1 MKILSKIISVLLLIT
16 MLAGCLAACG
26 GTGAGDNGGG
36 GTVTPP
42 EDNGPGEFIDYVA
55 TVKLDRASGRLSAE
69 ATVKAF
75 IDGDTTHFYVDESV
89 SPTGVLKARYLAINT
104 PESTGQVE
112 PWGKAASNFTK
123 EKLSAATSIIIE
135 SDDARW
141 NLDSTGDRHLV
152 WVWYKT
158 AEMQDYRNLNLEI
171 MQEGLAI
178 ASSYMDYAY
187 GTVCR
192 DILSQAVAHK
202 LHVHDKNTPD
212 PNFYYGSAQPMTLK
226 ELKTTVVMYPEAGYS
241 FDGTATTLPDTLG
254 GLLKL
259 LKVPVVTIITR
270 GAFSREPLY
279 NMLRH
284 RKVDISADVTYLL
297 SPDQIK
303 EMSAD
308 ELNAVINE
316 AFSFD
321 NFKWQQENNI
331 VINED
336 FRADGLQRVLF
347 KCPHC
352 LAEGQNVGKGV
363 TLTCKECGKTYELT
377 ELGALKAVDGES
389 AFTHVPDWYAWERAC
404 VREEIER
411 GEYLL
416 DVDVDVYML
425 VDYKGLYR
433 VGEGHLVHNAEGF
446 RLTGCGGELDYSQS
460 PISSYSLNADY
471 FWRRDIY
478 RKQESAVLLL
488 PQGFKRHSRK
498 GKNGGRGALQDK
510 ARRDAIVKISGKA
523 HIF

>member
-1 MKILSKIISVLLLIT
+1 MKIKVMNKTYAEVTSLPRPKREKPKKINAFFRLLTKTLSHLNLKGNNMSYNEHGMEKLGKDEPCLVL
-16 MLAGCLAACG
+16 M
-26 GTGAGDNGGG
+26 NHSS
-36 GTVTPP
+36 
-42 EDNGPGEFIDYVA
+42 FIDLQIAADYLYPRPFS
-55 TVKLDRASGRLSAE
+55 TVCTTD
-69 ATVKAF
+69 AF
-75 IDGDTTHFYVDESV
+75 V
-89 SPTGVLKARYLAINT
+89 
-104 PESTGQVE
+104 
-112 PWGKAASNFTK
+112 GKAWLMRQIGCIPTQKFVSD
-123 EKLSAATSIIIE
+123 LS
-135 SDDARW
+135 
-141 NLDSTGDRHLV
+141 LV
-152 WVWYKT
+152 KD
-158 AEMQDYRNLNLEI
+158 M
-171 MQEGLAI
+171 
-178 ASSYMDYAY
+178 SYA
-187 GTVCR
+187 
-192 DILSQAVAHK
+192 
-202 LHVHDKNTPD
+202 
-212 PNFYYGSAQPMTLK
+212 LK

-377 ELGALKAVDGES
+377 ELGALRAVDGES

-446 RLTGCGGELDYSQS
+446 HLTGCGGELDYSQS

-471 FWRRDIY
+471 FWYEIGDVI
-478 RKQESAVLLL
+478 SI
-488 PQGFKRHSRK
+488 GN
-498 GKNGGRGALQDK
+498 KNQLFYCFPKDSSVIVAK
-510 ARRDAIVKISGKA
+510 ARMAAEELYKIKRSEMRSSK
-523 HIF
+523 

>member
-1 MKILSKIISVLLLIT
+1 MKIKVMNKTYAEVTSLPRPKREKPKKINAFFRLLTKTLSHLNLKGNNMSYNEHGMENLGKDEPCLVL
-16 MLAGCLAACG
+16 M
-26 GTGAGDNGGG
+26 NHSS
-36 GTVTPP
+36 
-42 EDNGPGEFIDYVA
+42 FIDLQIAADYLYPRPFS
-55 TVKLDRASGRLSAE
+55 TVCTTD
-69 ATVKAF
+69 AF
-75 IDGDTTHFYVDESV
+75 
-89 SPTGVLKARYLAINT
+89 A
-104 PESTGQVE
+104 
-112 PWGKAASNFTK
+112 GKAWLMRQIGCIPTQKFVSD
-123 EKLSAATSIIIE
+123 LS
-135 SDDARW
+135 
-141 NLDSTGDRHLV
+141 LV
-152 WVWYKT
+152 KD
-158 AEMQDYRNLNLEI
+158 M
-171 MQEGLAI
+171 
-178 ASSYMDYAY
+178 SYA
-187 GTVCR
+187 
-192 DILSQAVAHK
+192 
-202 LHVHDKNTPD
+202 
-212 PNFYYGSAQPMTLK
+212 LK

-389 AFTHVPDWYAWERAC
+389 AFTHIPDWYAWERAC

-471 FWRRDIY
+471 FWYEIGDVI
-478 RKQESAVLLL
+478 SI
-488 PQGFKRHSRK
+488 GN
-498 GKNGGRGALQDK
+498 KNQLFYCFPKDSSVIVAK
-510 ARRDAIVKISGKA
+510 ARMAAEELYKIKRAEMRSSK
-523 HIF
+523 

>member
-1 MKILSKIISVLLLIT
+1 MKIKVMNKTYAEVTSLPRPKREKPKKINAFFRLLTKTLSHLNLKGNNMSYNEHGMEKLGKDEPCLVL
-16 MLAGCLAACG
+16 M
-26 GTGAGDNGGG
+26 NHSS
-36 GTVTPP
+36 
-42 EDNGPGEFIDYVA
+42 FIDLQIAADYLYPRPFS
-55 TVKLDRASGRLSAE
+55 TVCTTD
-69 ATVKAF
+69 AF
-75 IDGDTTHFYVDESV
+75 
-89 SPTGVLKARYLAINT
+89 A
-104 PESTGQVE
+104 
-112 PWGKAASNFTK
+112 GKAWLMRQIGCIPTQKFVSD
-123 EKLSAATSIIIE
+123 LS
-135 SDDARW
+135 
-141 NLDSTGDRHLV
+141 LV
-152 WVWYKT
+152 KD
-158 AEMQDYRNLNLEI
+158 M
-171 MQEGLAI
+171 
-178 ASSYMDYAY
+178 SYA
-187 GTVCR
+187 
-192 DILSQAVAHK
+192 
-202 LHVHDKNTPD
+202 
-212 PNFYYGSAQPMTLK
+212 LK

-308 ELNAVINE
+308 ELNAVIKD

-336 FRADGLQRVLF
+336 FRADGLERVLF

-471 FWRRDIY
+471 FWYEIGDVI
-478 RKQESAVLLL
+478 SI
-488 PQGFKRHSRK
+488 GN
-498 GKNGGRGALQDK
+498 KNQLFYCFPKDSSVIVAK
-510 ARRDAIVKISGKA
+510 ARMAAEELYKIKRAEMRSSK
-523 HIF
+523 

>member
-1 MKILSKIISVLLLIT
+1 MKIKVMNKTYAEVTSLPRPKREKPKKINAFFRLLTKTLSHLNLKGNNMSYNEHGMEKLGKDEPCLVL
-16 MLAGCLAACG
+16 M
-26 GTGAGDNGGG
+26 NHSS
-36 GTVTPP
+36 
-42 EDNGPGEFIDYVA
+42 FIDLQIAADYLYPRPFS
-55 TVKLDRASGRLSAE
+55 TVCTTD
-69 ATVKAF
+69 AF
-75 IDGDTTHFYVDESV
+75 
-89 SPTGVLKARYLAINT
+89 A
-104 PESTGQVE
+104 
-112 PWGKAASNFTK
+112 GKAWLMRQIGCIPTQKFVSD
-123 EKLSAATSIIIE
+123 LS
-135 SDDARW
+135 
-141 NLDSTGDRHLV
+141 LV
-152 WVWYKT
+152 KD
-158 AEMQDYRNLNLEI
+158 M
-171 MQEGLAI
+171 
-178 ASSYMDYAY
+178 SYA
-187 GTVCR
+187 
-192 DILSQAVAHK
+192 
-202 LHVHDKNTPD
+202 
-212 PNFYYGSAQPMTLK
+212 LK

-471 FWRRDIY
+471 FWYEIGDVI
-478 RKQESAVLLL
+478 SI
-488 PQGFKRHSRK
+488 GN
-498 GKNGGRGALQDK
+498 KNQLFYCFPKDSSVIVAK
-510 ARRDAIVKISGKA
+510 ARMAAEELYKIKRAEMRSSK
-523 HIF
+523 

>member
-1 MKILSKIISVLLLIT
+1 MKIKVMNKTYSEVTSLPRPKREKPKKINAFFRLLTKTLSHLNLKGNNMSYNEHGMEKLGKDEPCLVL
-16 MLAGCLAACG
+16 M
-26 GTGAGDNGGG
+26 NHSS
-36 GTVTPP
+36 
-42 EDNGPGEFIDYVA
+42 FIDLQIAADYLYPRPFS
-55 TVKLDRASGRLSAE
+55 TVCTTD
-69 ATVKAF
+69 AF
-75 IDGDTTHFYVDESV
+75 
-89 SPTGVLKARYLAINT
+89 A
-104 PESTGQVE
+104 
-112 PWGKAASNFTK
+112 GKAWLMRQIGCIPTQKFVSD
-123 EKLSAATSIIIE
+123 LS
-135 SDDARW
+135 
-141 NLDSTGDRHLV
+141 LV
-152 WVWYKT
+152 KD
-158 AEMQDYRNLNLEI
+158 M
-171 MQEGLAI
+171 
-178 ASSYMDYAY
+178 SYA
-187 GTVCR
+187 
-192 DILSQAVAHK
+192 
-202 LHVHDKNTPD
+202 
-212 PNFYYGSAQPMTLK
+212 LK

-377 ELGALKAVDGES
+377 ELGALRAVDGES

-446 RLTGCGGELDYSQS
+446 HLTGCGGELDYSQS

-471 FWRRDIY
+471 FWYEIGDVI
-478 RKQESAVLLL
+478 SI
-488 PQGFKRHSRK
+488 GN
-498 GKNGGRGALQDK
+498 KNQLFYCFPKDSSVIVAK
-510 ARRDAIVKISGKA
+510 ARMAAEELYKIKRAEMRSSK
-523 HIF
+523 

>member
-1 MKILSKIISVLLLIT
+1 MKIKVMNKTYAEVTSLPRPKREKPKKINAFFRLLTKTLSHLNLKGNNMSYNEHGMEKLGKDEPCLVL
-16 MLAGCLAACG
+16 M
-26 GTGAGDNGGG
+26 NHSS
-36 GTVTPP
+36 
-42 EDNGPGEFIDYVA
+42 FIDLQRAADYLYPRPFS
-55 TVKLDRASGRLSAE
+55 TVCTTD
-69 ATVKAF
+69 AF
-75 IDGDTTHFYVDESV
+75 
-89 SPTGVLKARYLAINT
+89 A
-104 PESTGQVE
+104 
-112 PWGKAASNFTK
+112 GKAWLMRQIGCIPTQKFVSD
-123 EKLSAATSIIIE
+123 LS
-135 SDDARW
+135 
-141 NLDSTGDRHLV
+141 LV
-152 WVWYKT
+152 KD
-158 AEMQDYRNLNLEI
+158 M
-171 MQEGLAI
+171 
-178 ASSYMDYAY
+178 SYA
-187 GTVCR
+187 
-192 DILSQAVAHK
+192 
-202 LHVHDKNTPD
+202 
-212 PNFYYGSAQPMTLK
+212 LK

-241 FDGTATTLPDTLG
+241 FDGTATTLPDTIG

-259 LKVPVVTIITR
+259 LKVPVVTIITH

-471 FWRRDIY
+471 FWYEIGDVI
-478 RKQESAVLLL
+478 SI
-488 PQGFKRHSRK
+488 GN
-498 GKNGGRGALQDK
+498 KNQLFYCFPKDSSVIVAK
-510 ARRDAIVKISGKA
+510 ARMAAEELYKIKRSEMRSSK
-523 HIF
+523 

>member
-1 MKILSKIISVLLLIT
+1 MKIKVMNKTYSEVTSLPRPKREKPKKVNAFFRLLTKTLSHLNLKGNNMSYNEHGMEKLGKDEPCLVL
-16 MLAGCLAACG
+16 M
-26 GTGAGDNGGG
+26 NHSS
-36 GTVTPP
+36 
-42 EDNGPGEFIDYVA
+42 FIDLQIAADYLYPRPFS
-55 TVKLDRASGRLSAE
+55 TVCTTD
-69 ATVKAF
+69 AF
-75 IDGDTTHFYVDESV
+75 
-89 SPTGVLKARYLAINT
+89 A
-104 PESTGQVE
+104 
-112 PWGKAASNFTK
+112 GKAWLMRQIGCIPTQKFVSD
-123 EKLSAATSIIIE
+123 LS
-135 SDDARW
+135 
-141 NLDSTGDRHLV
+141 LV
-152 WVWYKT
+152 KD
-158 AEMQDYRNLNLEI
+158 M
-171 MQEGLAI
+171 
-178 ASSYMDYAY
+178 SYA
-187 GTVCR
+187 
-192 DILSQAVAHK
+192 
-202 LHVHDKNTPD
+202 
-212 PNFYYGSAQPMTLK
+212 LK

-377 ELGALKAVDGES
+377 ELGALRAVDGES

-446 RLTGCGGELDYSQS
+446 HLTGCGGELDYSQS

-471 FWRRDIY
+471 FWYEIGDVI
-478 RKQESAVLLL
+478 SI
-488 PQGFKRHSRK
+488 GN
-498 GKNGGRGALQDK
+498 KNQLFYCFPKDSSVIVAK
-510 ARRDAIVKISGKA
+510 ARMAAEELYKIKRAEMRSSK
-523 HIF
+523 

>member
-1 MKILSKIISVLLLIT
+1 MKIKVMNKTYAEVTSLPRPKREKPKKINAFFRLLTKTLSHLNLKGNNMSYNEHGMEKLGKDEPCLVL
-16 MLAGCLAACG
+16 M
-26 GTGAGDNGGG
+26 NHSS
-36 GTVTPP
+36 
-42 EDNGPGEFIDYVA
+42 FIDLQIAADYLYPRPFS
-55 TVKLDRASGRLSAE
+55 TVCTTD
-69 ATVKAF
+69 AF
-75 IDGDTTHFYVDESV
+75 
-89 SPTGVLKARYLAINT
+89 A
-104 PESTGQVE
+104 
-112 PWGKAASNFTK
+112 GKAWLMRQIGCIPTQKFVSD
-123 EKLSAATSIIIE
+123 LS
-135 SDDARW
+135 
-141 NLDSTGDRHLV
+141 LV
-152 WVWYKT
+152 KD
-158 AEMQDYRNLNLEI
+158 M
-171 MQEGLAI
+171 
-178 ASSYMDYAY
+178 SYA
-187 GTVCR
+187 
-192 DILSQAVAHK
+192 
-202 LHVHDKNTPD
+202 
-212 PNFYYGSAQPMTLK
+212 LK

-377 ELGALKAVDGES
+377 ELGALRAVDGES

-446 RLTGCGGELDYSQS
+446 HLTGCGGELDYSQS

-471 FWRRDIY
+471 FWYEIGDVI
-478 RKQESAVLLL
+478 SI
-488 PQGFKRHSRK
+488 GN
-498 GKNGGRGALQDK
+498 KNQLFYCFPKDSSVIVAK
-510 ARRDAIVKISGKA
+510 ARMAAEELYKIKRAEMRSSK
-523 HIF
+523 

>member
-1 MKILSKIISVLLLIT
+1 MNKTYAEVTSLPSPKREKPKKINMFFRMLTKTLSHLNLKGNNMSYNEHGMEKLGKDEPCLVL
-16 MLAGCLAACG
+16 M
-26 GTGAGDNGGG
+26 NHSS
-36 GTVTPP
+36 
-42 EDNGPGEFIDYVA
+42 FIDLQIAADYLYPRPFS
-55 TVKLDRASGRLSAE
+55 TVCTTD
-69 ATVKAF
+69 AF
-75 IDGDTTHFYVDESV
+75 
-89 SPTGVLKARYLAINT
+89 A
-104 PESTGQVE
+104 
-112 PWGKAASNFTK
+112 GKAWLMRQIGCIPTQKFVSD
-123 EKLSAATSIIIE
+123 LS
-135 SDDARW
+135 
-141 NLDSTGDRHLV
+141 LV
-152 WVWYKT
+152 KD
-158 AEMQDYRNLNLEI
+158 M
-171 MQEGLAI
+171 
-178 ASSYMDYAY
+178 SYA
-187 GTVCR
+187 
-192 DILSQAVAHK
+192 
-202 LHVHDKNTPD
+202 
-212 PNFYYGSAQPMTLK
+212 LK

-308 ELNAVINE
+308 ELNAVIKD

-336 FRADGLQRVLF
+336 FRADGLERVLF

-363 TLTCKECGKTYELT
+363 TLTCKGCGKTYELT
-377 ELGALKAVDGES
+377 ELGALRAVDGES

-446 RLTGCGGELDYSQS
+446 HLTGCGGELDYSQS

-471 FWRRDIY
+471 FWYEIGDVISIGNK
-478 RKQESAVLLL
+478 KQLFYCFPKDSSVIVA
-488 PQGFKRHSRK
+488 
-498 GKNGGRGALQDK
+498 K
-510 ARRDAIVKISGKA
+510 ARMAAEELYKIKRAEMRSSK
-523 HIF
+523 

>member
-1 MKILSKIISVLLLIT
+1 MKIKVMNKTYAEVTSLPRPKREKPKKINAFFRLLTKTLSHLNLKGNNMSYNEHGMEKLGKDEPCLVL
-16 MLAGCLAACG
+16 M
-26 GTGAGDNGGG
+26 NHSS
-36 GTVTPP
+36 
-42 EDNGPGEFIDYVA
+42 FIDLQIAADYLYPRPFS
-55 TVKLDRASGRLSAE
+55 TVCTTD
-69 ATVKAF
+69 AF
-75 IDGDTTHFYVDESV
+75 
-89 SPTGVLKARYLAINT
+89 A
-104 PESTGQVE
+104 
-112 PWGKAASNFTK
+112 GKAWLMRQIGCIPTQKFVSD
-123 EKLSAATSIIIE
+123 LS
-135 SDDARW
+135 
-141 NLDSTGDRHLV
+141 LV
-152 WVWYKT
+152 KD
-158 AEMQDYRNLNLEI
+158 M
-171 MQEGLAI
+171 
-178 ASSYMDYAY
+178 SYA
-187 GTVCR
+187 
-192 DILSQAVAHK
+192 
-202 LHVHDKNTPD
+202 
-212 PNFYYGSAQPMTLK
+212 LK

-308 ELNAVINE
+308 ELNAVIKD

-336 FRADGLQRVLF
+336 FRADGLERVLF

-377 ELGALKAVDGES
+377 ELGALRAVDGES

-446 RLTGCGGELDYSQS
+446 HLTGCGGELDYSQS

-471 FWRRDIY
+471 FWYEIGDVI
-478 RKQESAVLLL
+478 SI
-488 PQGFKRHSRK
+488 GN
-498 GKNGGRGALQDK
+498 KNQLFYCFPKDSSVIVAK
-510 ARRDAIVKISGKA
+510 ARMAAEELYKIKRSEMRSSK
-523 HIF
+523 

>member
-1 MKILSKIISVLLLIT
+1 MKIKVMNKTYAEVTSLPRPKREKPKKINAFFRLLTKTLSHLNLKGNNMSYNEHGMEKLGKDEPCLVL
-16 MLAGCLAACG
+16 M
-26 GTGAGDNGGG
+26 NHSS
-36 GTVTPP
+36 
-42 EDNGPGEFIDYVA
+42 FIDLQIAADYLYPRPFS
-55 TVKLDRASGRLSAE
+55 TVCTTD
-69 ATVKAF
+69 AF
-75 IDGDTTHFYVDESV
+75 
-89 SPTGVLKARYLAINT
+89 A
-104 PESTGQVE
+104 
-112 PWGKAASNFTK
+112 GKAWLMRQIGCIPTQKFVSD
-123 EKLSAATSIIIE
+123 LS
-135 SDDARW
+135 
-141 NLDSTGDRHLV
+141 LV
-152 WVWYKT
+152 KD
-158 AEMQDYRNLNLEI
+158 M
-171 MQEGLAI
+171 
-178 ASSYMDYAY
+178 SYA
-187 GTVCR
+187 
-192 DILSQAVAHK
+192 
-202 LHVHDKNTPD
+202 
-212 PNFYYGSAQPMTLK
+212 LK

-336 FRADGLQRVLF
+336 FRADGLERVLF

-389 AFTHVPDWYAWERAC
+389 AFTHIPDWYAWERAC

-471 FWRRDIY
+471 FWYEIGDVI
-478 RKQESAVLLL
+478 SI
-488 PQGFKRHSRK
+488 GN
-498 GKNGGRGALQDK
+498 KNQLFYCFPKDSSVIVAK
-510 ARRDAIVKISGKA
+510 ARMAAEELYKIKRAEMRSSK
-523 HIF
+523 

>member
-1 MKILSKIISVLLLIT
+1 MKIKVMNKTYSEVTSLPRSKREKPKKINAFFRLLTKTLSHLNLKGNNMSYNEHGMEKLGKDEPCLVL
-16 MLAGCLAACG
+16 M
-26 GTGAGDNGGG
+26 NHSS
-36 GTVTPP
+36 
-42 EDNGPGEFIDYVA
+42 FIDLQIAADYLYPRPFS
-55 TVKLDRASGRLSAE
+55 TVCTTD
-69 ATVKAF
+69 AF
-75 IDGDTTHFYVDESV
+75 
-89 SPTGVLKARYLAINT
+89 A
-104 PESTGQVE
+104 
-112 PWGKAASNFTK
+112 GKAWLMRQIGCIPTQKFVSD
-123 EKLSAATSIIIE
+123 LS
-135 SDDARW
+135 
-141 NLDSTGDRHLV
+141 LV
-152 WVWYKT
+152 KD
-158 AEMQDYRNLNLEI
+158 M
-171 MQEGLAI
+171 
-178 ASSYMDYAY
+178 SYA
-187 GTVCR
+187 
-192 DILSQAVAHK
+192 
-202 LHVHDKNTPD
+202 
-212 PNFYYGSAQPMTLK
+212 LK

-471 FWRRDIY
+471 FWYEIGDVI
-478 RKQESAVLLL
+478 SI
-488 PQGFKRHSRK
+488 GN
-498 GKNGGRGALQDK
+498 KNQLFYCFPKDSSVIVAK
-510 ARRDAIVKISGKA
+510 ARMAAEELYKIKRAEMRSSK
-523 HIF
+523 

>member
-1 MKILSKIISVLLLIT
+1 MKIKVMNKTYAEVTSLPRPKREKPKKINAFFRLLTKTLSHLNLKGNNMSYNEHGMEKLGKDEPCLVL
-16 MLAGCLAACG
+16 M
-26 GTGAGDNGGG
+26 NHSS
-36 GTVTPP
+36 
-42 EDNGPGEFIDYVA
+42 FIDLQIAADYLYPRPFS
-55 TVKLDRASGRLSAE
+55 TVCTTD
-69 ATVKAF
+69 AF
-75 IDGDTTHFYVDESV
+75 
-89 SPTGVLKARYLAINT
+89 A
-104 PESTGQVE
+104 
-112 PWGKAASNFTK
+112 GKAWLMRQIGCIPTQKFVSD
-123 EKLSAATSIIIE
+123 LS
-135 SDDARW
+135 
-141 NLDSTGDRHLV
+141 LV
-152 WVWYKT
+152 KD
-158 AEMQDYRNLNLEI
+158 M
-171 MQEGLAI
+171 
-178 ASSYMDYAY
+178 SYA
-187 GTVCR
+187 
-192 DILSQAVAHK
+192 
-202 LHVHDKNTPD
+202 
-212 PNFYYGSAQPMTLK
+212 LK

-284 RKVDISADVTYLL
+284 RKVDISADVTYLI

-471 FWRRDIY
+471 FWYEIGDVI
-478 RKQESAVLLL
+478 SI
-488 PQGFKRHSRK
+488 GN
-498 GKNGGRGALQDK
+498 KNQLFYCFPKDSSVIVAK
-510 ARRDAIVKISGKA
+510 ARMAAEELYKIKRAEMRSSK
-523 HIF
+523 

>member
-1 MKILSKIISVLLLIT
+1 MNKTYAEVTSLPRPKREKPKKINAFFRLLTKTLSHLNLKGNNMSYNEHGMEKLGKDEPCLVL
-16 MLAGCLAACG
+16 M
-26 GTGAGDNGGG
+26 NHSS
-36 GTVTPP
+36 
-42 EDNGPGEFIDYVA
+42 FIDLQIAADYLYPRPFS
-55 TVKLDRASGRLSAE
+55 TVCTTD
-69 ATVKAF
+69 AF
-75 IDGDTTHFYVDESV
+75 
-89 SPTGVLKARYLAINT
+89 A
-104 PESTGQVE
+104 
-112 PWGKAASNFTK
+112 GKAWLMRQIGCIPTQKFVSD
-123 EKLSAATSIIIE
+123 LS
-135 SDDARW
+135 
-141 NLDSTGDRHLV
+141 LV
-152 WVWYKT
+152 KD
-158 AEMQDYRNLNLEI
+158 M
-171 MQEGLAI
+171 
-178 ASSYMDYAY
+178 SYA
-187 GTVCR
+187 
-192 DILSQAVAHK
+192 
-202 LHVHDKNTPD
+202 
-212 PNFYYGSAQPMTLK
+212 LK

-241 FDGTATTLPDTLG
+241 FDGTATTLPDTIG

-259 LKVPVVTIITR
+259 LKVPVVTIITH

-308 ELNAVINE
+308 ELNAVIKD

-336 FRADGLQRVLF
+336 FRADGLERVLF

-377 ELGALKAVDGES
+377 ELGALRAVDGES

-446 RLTGCGGELDYSQS
+446 HLTGCGGELDYSQS

-471 FWRRDIY
+471 FWYEIGDVI
-478 RKQESAVLLL
+478 SI
-488 PQGFKRHSRK
+488 GN
-498 GKNGGRGALQDK
+498 KNQLFYCFPKDSSVIVAK
-510 ARRDAIVKISGKA
+510 ARMAAEELYKIKRAEMRSSK
-523 HIF
+523 

>member
-1 MKILSKIISVLLLIT
+1 MKIKVMNKTYAEVTSLPRPKREKPKKINAFFRLLTKTLSHLNLKGNNMSYNEHGMEKLGKDEPCLVL
-16 MLAGCLAACG
+16 M
-26 GTGAGDNGGG
+26 NHSS
-36 GTVTPP
+36 
-42 EDNGPGEFIDYVA
+42 FIDLQIAADYLYPRPFS
-55 TVKLDRASGRLSAE
+55 TVCTTD
-69 ATVKAF
+69 AF
-75 IDGDTTHFYVDESV
+75 
-89 SPTGVLKARYLAINT
+89 A
-104 PESTGQVE
+104 
-112 PWGKAASNFTK
+112 GKAWLMRQIGCIPTQKFVSD
-123 EKLSAATSIIIE
+123 LS
-135 SDDARW
+135 
-141 NLDSTGDRHLV
+141 LV
-152 WVWYKT
+152 KD
-158 AEMQDYRNLNLEI
+158 M
-171 MQEGLAI
+171 
-178 ASSYMDYAY
+178 SYA
-187 GTVCR
+187 
-192 DILSQAVAHK
+192 
-202 LHVHDKNTPD
+202 
-212 PNFYYGSAQPMTLK
+212 LK

-471 FWRRDIY
+471 FWYEIGDVI
-478 RKQESAVLLL
+478 SI
-488 PQGFKRHSRK
+488 GN
-498 GKNGGRGALQDK
+498 KNQLFYCFPKDSSVIVAK
-510 ARRDAIVKISGKA
+510 ARMAAEELYKIKRSEMRSSK
-523 HIF
+523 

>member
-1 MKILSKIISVLLLIT
+1 MKIKVMNKTYAEVTSLPRPKREKPKKINAFFRLLTKTLSHLNLKGNNMSYNEHGMEKLGKDEPCLVL
-16 MLAGCLAACG
+16 M
-26 GTGAGDNGGG
+26 NHSS
-36 GTVTPP
+36 
-42 EDNGPGEFIDYVA
+42 FIDLQIAADYLYPRPFS
-55 TVKLDRASGRLSAE
+55 TVCTTD
-69 ATVKAF
+69 AF
-75 IDGDTTHFYVDESV
+75 
-89 SPTGVLKARYLAINT
+89 A
-104 PESTGQVE
+104 
-112 PWGKAASNFTK
+112 GKAWLMRQIGCIPTQKFVSD
-123 EKLSAATSIIIE
+123 LS
-135 SDDARW
+135 
-141 NLDSTGDRHLV
+141 LV
-152 WVWYKT
+152 KD
-158 AEMQDYRNLNLEI
+158 M
-171 MQEGLAI
+171 
-178 ASSYMDYAY
+178 SYA
-187 GTVCR
+187 
-192 DILSQAVAHK
+192 
-202 LHVHDKNTPD
+202 
-212 PNFYYGSAQPMTLK
+212 LK

-308 ELNAVINE
+308 ELNAVIKD

-336 FRADGLQRVLF
+336 FRADGLERVLF

-377 ELGALKAVDGES
+377 ELGALRAVDGES

-446 RLTGCGGELDYSQS
+446 HLTGCGGELDYSQS

-471 FWRRDIY
+471 FWYEIGDVISIGNK
-478 RKQESAVLLL
+478 KQLFYCFPKDSSVIVA
-488 PQGFKRHSRK
+488 
-498 GKNGGRGALQDK
+498 K
-510 ARRDAIVKISGKA
+510 ARMAAEELYKIKRSEMRSSK
-523 HIF
+523 

>member
-1 MKILSKIISVLLLIT
+1 MKIKVMNKTYAEVTSLPRPKREKPKKINAFFRLLTKTLSHLNLKGNNMSYNEHGMEKLGKDEPCLVL
-16 MLAGCLAACG
+16 M
-26 GTGAGDNGGG
+26 NHSS
-36 GTVTPP
+36 
-42 EDNGPGEFIDYVA
+42 FIDLQIAADYLYPRPFS
-55 TVKLDRASGRLSAE
+55 TVCTTD
-69 ATVKAF
+69 AF
-75 IDGDTTHFYVDESV
+75 
-89 SPTGVLKARYLAINT
+89 A
-104 PESTGQVE
+104 
-112 PWGKAASNFTK
+112 GKAWLMKQIGCIPTQKFVSD
-123 EKLSAATSIIIE
+123 LS
-135 SDDARW
+135 
-141 NLDSTGDRHLV
+141 LV
-152 WVWYKT
+152 KD
-158 AEMQDYRNLNLEI
+158 M
-171 MQEGLAI
+171 
-178 ASSYMDYAY
+178 SYA
-187 GTVCR
+187 
-192 DILSQAVAHK
+192 
-202 LHVHDKNTPD
+202 
-212 PNFYYGSAQPMTLK
+212 LK

-389 AFTHVPDWYAWERAC
+389 AFTHIPDWYAWERAC

-471 FWRRDIY
+471 FWYEIGDVI
-478 RKQESAVLLL
+478 SI
-488 PQGFKRHSRK
+488 GN
-498 GKNGGRGALQDK
+498 KNQLFYCFPKDSSVIVAK
-510 ARRDAIVKISGKA
+510 ARMAAEELYKIKRAEMRSSK
-523 HIF
+523 

>member
-1 MKILSKIISVLLLIT
+1 MKIKVMNKTYAEVTSLPRPKREKPKKINAFFRLLTKTLSHLNLKGNNMSYNEHGMEKLGKDEPCLVL
-16 MLAGCLAACG
+16 M
-26 GTGAGDNGGG
+26 NHSS
-36 GTVTPP
+36 
-42 EDNGPGEFIDYVA
+42 FIDLQIAADYLYPRPFS
-55 TVKLDRASGRLSAE
+55 TVCTTD
-69 ATVKAF
+69 AF
-75 IDGDTTHFYVDESV
+75 
-89 SPTGVLKARYLAINT
+89 A
-104 PESTGQVE
+104 
-112 PWGKAASNFTK
+112 GKAWLMRQIGCIPTQKFVSD
-123 EKLSAATSIIIE
+123 LS
-135 SDDARW
+135 
-141 NLDSTGDRHLV
+141 LV
-152 WVWYKT
+152 KD
-158 AEMQDYRNLNLEI
+158 M
-171 MQEGLAI
+171 
-178 ASSYMDYAY
+178 SYA
-187 GTVCR
+187 
-192 DILSQAVAHK
+192 
-202 LHVHDKNTPD
+202 
-212 PNFYYGSAQPMTLK
+212 LK

-241 FDGTATTLPDTLG
+241 FDGTATTLPDTIG

-259 LKVPVVTIITR
+259 LKVPVVTIITH

-308 ELNAVINE
+308 ELNAVIKD

-377 ELGALKAVDGES
+377 ELGALRAVDGES

-446 RLTGCGGELDYSQS
+446 HLTGCGGELDYSQS

-471 FWRRDIY
+471 FWY
-478 RKQESAVLLL
+478 E
-488 PQGFKRHSRK
+488 KRHSRK

>member
-1 MKILSKIISVLLLIT
+1 MNKTYAEVTSLPRPKREKPKKINAFFRLLTKTLSHLNLKGNNMSYNEHGMEKLGKDEPCLVL
-16 MLAGCLAACG
+16 M
-26 GTGAGDNGGG
+26 NHSS
-36 GTVTPP
+36 
-42 EDNGPGEFIDYVA
+42 FIDLQIAADYLYPRPFS
-55 TVKLDRASGRLSAE
+55 TVCTTD
-69 ATVKAF
+69 AF
-75 IDGDTTHFYVDESV
+75 
-89 SPTGVLKARYLAINT
+89 A
-104 PESTGQVE
+104 
-112 PWGKAASNFTK
+112 GKAWLMRQIGCIPTQKFVSD
-123 EKLSAATSIIIE
+123 LS
-135 SDDARW
+135 
-141 NLDSTGDRHLV
+141 LV
-152 WVWYKT
+152 KD
-158 AEMQDYRNLNLEI
+158 M
-171 MQEGLAI
+171 
-178 ASSYMDYAY
+178 SYA
-187 GTVCR
+187 
-192 DILSQAVAHK
+192 
-202 LHVHDKNTPD
+202 
-212 PNFYYGSAQPMTLK
+212 LK

-446 RLTGCGGELDYSQS
+446 HLTGCGGELDYSQS

-471 FWRRDIY
+471 FWYEIGDVI
-478 RKQESAVLLL
+478 SI
-488 PQGFKRHSRK
+488 GN
-498 GKNGGRGALQDK
+498 KNQLFYCFPKDSSVIVAK
-510 ARRDAIVKISGKA
+510 ARMAAEELYKIKRSEMRSSK
-523 HIF
+523 

>member
-1 MKILSKIISVLLLIT
+1 MNKTYAEVTSLPRPKREKPKKINAFFRLLTKTLSHLNLKGNNMSYNEHGMEKLGKDEPCLVL
-16 MLAGCLAACG
+16 M
-26 GTGAGDNGGG
+26 NHSS
-36 GTVTPP
+36 
-42 EDNGPGEFIDYVA
+42 FIDLQIAADYLYPRPFS
-55 TVKLDRASGRLSAE
+55 TVCTTD
-69 ATVKAF
+69 AF
-75 IDGDTTHFYVDESV
+75 
-89 SPTGVLKARYLAINT
+89 A
-104 PESTGQVE
+104 
-112 PWGKAASNFTK
+112 GKAWLMRQIGCIPTQKFVSD
-123 EKLSAATSIIIE
+123 LS
-135 SDDARW
+135 
-141 NLDSTGDRHLV
+141 LV
-152 WVWYKT
+152 KD
-158 AEMQDYRNLNLEI
+158 M
-171 MQEGLAI
+171 
-178 ASSYMDYAY
+178 SYA
-187 GTVCR
+187 
-192 DILSQAVAHK
+192 
-202 LHVHDKNTPD
+202 
-212 PNFYYGSAQPMTLK
+212 LK

-471 FWRRDIY
+471 FWYEIGDVI
-478 RKQESAVLLL
+478 SI
-488 PQGFKRHSRK
+488 GN
-498 GKNGGRGALQDK
+498 KNQLFYCFPKDSSVIVAK
-510 ARRDAIVKISGKA
+510 ARMAAEELYKIKRAEMRSSK
-523 HIF
+523 

>member
-1 MKILSKIISVLLLIT
+1 MKIKVMNKTYAEVTSLPRPKREKPKKINAFFRLLTKTLSHLNLKGNNMSYNEHGMEKLGKDEPCLVL
-16 MLAGCLAACG
+16 M
-26 GTGAGDNGGG
+26 NHSS
-36 GTVTPP
+36 
-42 EDNGPGEFIDYVA
+42 FIDLQIAADYLYPRPFS
-55 TVKLDRASGRLSAE
+55 TVCTTD
-69 ATVKAF
+69 AF
-75 IDGDTTHFYVDESV
+75 V
-89 SPTGVLKARYLAINT
+89 
-104 PESTGQVE
+104 
-112 PWGKAASNFTK
+112 GKAWLMRQIGCIPTQKFVSD
-123 EKLSAATSIIIE
+123 LS
-135 SDDARW
+135 
-141 NLDSTGDRHLV
+141 LV
-152 WVWYKT
+152 KD
-158 AEMQDYRNLNLEI
+158 M
-171 MQEGLAI
+171 
-178 ASSYMDYAY
+178 SYA
-187 GTVCR
+187 
-192 DILSQAVAHK
+192 
-202 LHVHDKNTPD
+202 
-212 PNFYYGSAQPMTLK
+212 LK

-377 ELGALKAVDGES
+377 ELGALRAVDGES

-446 RLTGCGGELDYSQS
+446 HLTGCGGELDYSQS

-471 FWRRDIY
+471 FWYEIGDVISIGNK
-478 RKQESAVLLL
+478 KQLFYCF
-488 PQGFKRHSRK
+488 P
-498 GKNGGRGALQDK
+498 KNSSVIVAK
-510 ARRDAIVKISGKA
+510 ARMAAEELYKIKRSEMRSSK
-523 HIF
+523 

>member
-1 MKILSKIISVLLLIT
+1 MKIKVMNKTYAEVTSLPRPKREKPKKINAFFRLLTKTLSHLNLKGNNMSYNEHGMEKLGKDEPCLVL
-16 MLAGCLAACG
+16 M
-26 GTGAGDNGGG
+26 NHSS
-36 GTVTPP
+36 
-42 EDNGPGEFIDYVA
+42 FIDLQIAADYLYPRPFS
-55 TVKLDRASGRLSAE
+55 TVCTTD
-69 ATVKAF
+69 AF
-75 IDGDTTHFYVDESV
+75 
-89 SPTGVLKARYLAINT
+89 A
-104 PESTGQVE
+104 
-112 PWGKAASNFTK
+112 GKAWLMRQIGCIPTQKFVSD
-123 EKLSAATSIIIE
+123 LS
-135 SDDARW
+135 
-141 NLDSTGDRHLV
+141 LV
-152 WVWYKT
+152 KD
-158 AEMQDYRNLNLEI
+158 M
-171 MQEGLAI
+171 
-178 ASSYMDYAY
+178 SYA
-187 GTVCR
+187 
-192 DILSQAVAHK
+192 
-202 LHVHDKNTPD
+202 
-212 PNFYYGSAQPMTLK
+212 LK

-446 RLTGCGGELDYSQS
+446 HLTGCGGELDYSQS

-471 FWRRDIY
+471 FWYEIGDVI
-478 RKQESAVLLL
+478 SI
-488 PQGFKRHSRK
+488 GN
-498 GKNGGRGALQDK
+498 KNQLFYCFPKDSSVIVAK
-510 ARRDAIVKISGKA
+510 ARMAAEELYKIKRAEMRSSK
-523 HIF
+523 

>member
-1 MKILSKIISVLLLIT
+1 MKIKVMNKTYSEVTSLPRPKREKPKKINAFFRLLTKTLSHLNLKGNNMSYNEHGMEKLGKDEPCLVL
-16 MLAGCLAACG
+16 M
-26 GTGAGDNGGG
+26 NHSS
-36 GTVTPP
+36 
-42 EDNGPGEFIDYVA
+42 FIDLQIAADYLYHRPFS
-55 TVKLDRASGRLSAE
+55 TVCTTD
-69 ATVKAF
+69 AF
-75 IDGDTTHFYVDESV
+75 
-89 SPTGVLKARYLAINT
+89 A
-104 PESTGQVE
+104 
-112 PWGKAASNFTK
+112 GKAWLMRQIGCIPTQKFVSD
-123 EKLSAATSIIIE
+123 LS
-135 SDDARW
+135 
-141 NLDSTGDRHLV
+141 LV
-152 WVWYKT
+152 KD
-158 AEMQDYRNLNLEI
+158 M
-171 MQEGLAI
+171 
-178 ASSYMDYAY
+178 SYA
-187 GTVCR
+187 
-192 DILSQAVAHK
+192 
-202 LHVHDKNTPD
+202 
-212 PNFYYGSAQPMTLK
+212 LK

-377 ELGALKAVDGES
+377 ELGALRAVDGES

-471 FWRRDIY
+471 FWYEIGDVI
-478 RKQESAVLLL
+478 SI
-488 PQGFKRHSRK
+488 GN
-498 GKNGGRGALQDK
+498 KNQLFYCFPKDSSVIVAK
-510 ARRDAIVKISGKA
+510 ARMAAEELYKIKRAEMRSSK
-523 HIF
+523 

>member
-1 MKILSKIISVLLLIT
+1 MKIKVMNKTYAEVTSLPRPKREKPKKINAFFRLLTKTLSHLNLKGNNMSYNEHGMEKLGKDEPCLVL
-16 MLAGCLAACG
+16 M
-26 GTGAGDNGGG
+26 NHSS
-36 GTVTPP
+36 
-42 EDNGPGEFIDYVA
+42 FIDLQIAADYLYPRPFS
-55 TVKLDRASGRLSAE
+55 TVCTTD
-69 ATVKAF
+69 AF
-75 IDGDTTHFYVDESV
+75 V
-89 SPTGVLKARYLAINT
+89 
-104 PESTGQVE
+104 
-112 PWGKAASNFTK
+112 GKAWLMRQIGCIPTQKFVSD
-123 EKLSAATSIIIE
+123 LS
-135 SDDARW
+135 
-141 NLDSTGDRHLV
+141 LV
-152 WVWYKT
+152 KD
-158 AEMQDYRNLNLEI
+158 M
-171 MQEGLAI
+171 
-178 ASSYMDYAY
+178 SYA
-187 GTVCR
+187 
-192 DILSQAVAHK
+192 
-202 LHVHDKNTPD
+202 
-212 PNFYYGSAQPMTLK
+212 LK

-471 FWRRDIY
+471 FWYEIGDVI
-478 RKQESAVLLL
+478 SI
-488 PQGFKRHSRK
+488 GN
-498 GKNGGRGALQDK
+498 KNQLFYCFPKDSSVIVAK
-510 ARRDAIVKISGKA
+510 ARMAAEELYKIKRAEMRSSK
-523 HIF
+523 

>member
-1 MKILSKIISVLLLIT
+1 MKIKVMNKTYAEVTSLPRPKREKPKKINAFFRLLTKTLSHLNLKGNNMSYNEHGMEKLGKDEPCLVL
-16 MLAGCLAACG
+16 M
-26 GTGAGDNGGG
+26 NHSS
-36 GTVTPP
+36 
-42 EDNGPGEFIDYVA
+42 FIDLQIAADYLYPRPFS
-55 TVKLDRASGRLSAE
+55 TVCTTD
-69 ATVKAF
+69 AF
-75 IDGDTTHFYVDESV
+75 
-89 SPTGVLKARYLAINT
+89 A
-104 PESTGQVE
+104 
-112 PWGKAASNFTK
+112 GKAWLMRQIGCIPTQKFVSD
-123 EKLSAATSIIIE
+123 LS
-135 SDDARW
+135 
-141 NLDSTGDRHLV
+141 LV
-152 WVWYKT
+152 KD
-158 AEMQDYRNLNLEI
+158 M
-171 MQEGLAI
+171 
-178 ASSYMDYAY
+178 SYA
-187 GTVCR
+187 
-192 DILSQAVAHK
+192 
-202 LHVHDKNTPD
+202 
-212 PNFYYGSAQPMTLK
+212 LK

-389 AFTHVPDWYAWERAC
+389 AFTHIPDWYAWERAC

-446 RLTGCGGELDYSQS
+446 HLTGCGGELDYSQS

-471 FWRRDIY
+471 FWYEIGDVISIGNK
-478 RKQESAVLLL
+478 KQLFYCFPKDSSVIVA
-488 PQGFKRHSRK
+488 
-498 GKNGGRGALQDK
+498 K
-510 ARRDAIVKISGKA
+510 ARMAAEELYKIKRSEMRSSK
-523 HIF
+523 

>member
-1 MKILSKIISVLLLIT
+1 MKIKVMNKTYAEVTSLPRPKREKPKKINAFFRLLTKTLSHLNLKGNNMSYNEHGMEKLGKDEPCLVL
-16 MLAGCLAACG
+16 M
-26 GTGAGDNGGG
+26 NHSS
-36 GTVTPP
+36 
-42 EDNGPGEFIDYVA
+42 FIDLQIAADYLYPRPFS
-55 TVKLDRASGRLSAE
+55 TVCTTD
-69 ATVKAF
+69 AF
-75 IDGDTTHFYVDESV
+75 
-89 SPTGVLKARYLAINT
+89 A
-104 PESTGQVE
+104 
-112 PWGKAASNFTK
+112 GKAWLMRQIGCIPTQKFVSD
-123 EKLSAATSIIIE
+123 LS
-135 SDDARW
+135 
-141 NLDSTGDRHLV
+141 LV
-152 WVWYKT
+152 KD
-158 AEMQDYRNLNLEI
+158 M
-171 MQEGLAI
+171 
-178 ASSYMDYAY
+178 SYA
-187 GTVCR
+187 
-192 DILSQAVAHK
+192 
-202 LHVHDKNTPD
+202 
-212 PNFYYGSAQPMTLK
+212 LK

-389 AFTHVPDWYAWERAC
+389 AFTHIPDWYAWERAC

-471 FWRRDIY
+471 FWYEIGDVI
-478 RKQESAVLLL
+478 SI
-488 PQGFKRHSRK
+488 GN
-498 GKNGGRGALQDK
+498 KNQLFYCFPKDSSVIVAK
-510 ARRDAIVKISGKA
+510 ARMAAEELYKIKRAEMRSSK
-523 HIF
+523 

>member
-1 MKILSKIISVLLLIT
+1 MKIKVMNKTYSEVTSLPRPKREKPKKINAFFRLLTKTLSHLNLKGNNMSYNEHGMEKLGKDEPCLVL
-16 MLAGCLAACG
+16 M
-26 GTGAGDNGGG
+26 NHSS
-36 GTVTPP
+36 
-42 EDNGPGEFIDYVA
+42 FIDLQIAADYLYPRPFS
-55 TVKLDRASGRLSAE
+55 TVCTTD
-69 ATVKAF
+69 AF
-75 IDGDTTHFYVDESV
+75 
-89 SPTGVLKARYLAINT
+89 A
-104 PESTGQVE
+104 
-112 PWGKAASNFTK
+112 GKAWLMRQIGCIPTQKFVSD
-123 EKLSAATSIIIE
+123 LS
-135 SDDARW
+135 
-141 NLDSTGDRHLV
+141 LV
-152 WVWYKT
+152 KD
-158 AEMQDYRNLNLEI
+158 M
-171 MQEGLAI
+171 
-178 ASSYMDYAY
+178 SYA
-187 GTVCR
+187 
-192 DILSQAVAHK
+192 
-202 LHVHDKNTPD
+202 
-212 PNFYYGSAQPMTLK
+212 LK

-377 ELGALKAVDGES
+377 ELGALRAVDGES

-471 FWRRDIY
+471 FWYEIGDVI
-478 RKQESAVLLL
+478 SI
-488 PQGFKRHSRK
+488 GN
-498 GKNGGRGALQDK
+498 KNQLFYCFPKDSSVIVAK
-510 ARRDAIVKISGKA
+510 ARMAAEELYKIKRAEMRSSK
-523 HIF
+523 

>member
-1 MKILSKIISVLLLIT
+1 MKIKVMNKTYAEVTSLPRPKREKPKKINAFFRLLTKTLSHLNLKGNNMSYNEHGMEKLGKDEPCLVL
-16 MLAGCLAACG
+16 M
-26 GTGAGDNGGG
+26 NHSS
-36 GTVTPP
+36 
-42 EDNGPGEFIDYVA
+42 FIDLQIAADYLYPRPFS
-55 TVKLDRASGRLSAE
+55 TVCTTD
-69 ATVKAF
+69 AF
-75 IDGDTTHFYVDESV
+75 
-89 SPTGVLKARYLAINT
+89 A
-104 PESTGQVE
+104 
-112 PWGKAASNFTK
+112 GKAWLMRQIGCIPTQKFVSD
-123 EKLSAATSIIIE
+123 LS
-135 SDDARW
+135 
-141 NLDSTGDRHLV
+141 LV
-152 WVWYKT
+152 KD
-158 AEMQDYRNLNLEI
+158 M
-171 MQEGLAI
+171 
-178 ASSYMDYAY
+178 SYA
-187 GTVCR
+187 
-192 DILSQAVAHK
+192 
-202 LHVHDKNTPD
+202 
-212 PNFYYGSAQPMTLK
+212 LK

-377 ELGALKAVDGES
+377 ELGALRAVDGES

-446 RLTGCGGELDYSQS
+446 HLTGCGGELDYSQS

-471 FWRRDIY
+471 FWYEIGDVISIGNK
-478 RKQESAVLLL
+478 KQLFYCF
-488 PQGFKRHSRK
+488 P
-498 GKNGGRGALQDK
+498 KNSSVIVAK
-510 ARRDAIVKISGKA
+510 ARMAAEELYKIKRSEMRSSK
-523 HIF
+523 